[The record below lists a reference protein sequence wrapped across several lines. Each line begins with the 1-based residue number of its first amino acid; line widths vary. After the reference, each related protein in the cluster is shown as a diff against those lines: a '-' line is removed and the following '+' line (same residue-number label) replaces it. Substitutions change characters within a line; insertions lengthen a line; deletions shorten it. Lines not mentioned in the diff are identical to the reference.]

1 MTDEGAGRKLATARA
16 VKEACVA
23 QGLSFADASALAGI
37 GAPETLFVIGNGFDL
52 VHGVKSSYWDFQST
66 LGKSN
71 QLRAALE
78 VALIGDDLWGDF
90 ENNLAHINTYGMLSN
105 LDDMIDVYDA
115 YSEDASAADLF
126 AAAEETMWP
135 LQSIVHDLPR
145 RFHMWVNTLQPG
157 KHMALFEEAFSKISR
172 YLTFNY
178 TEFLES
184 VYGIPESR
192 IAYIHG
198 KRDTKGKG
206 ALVLGHAP
214 DAGTEDGR
222 RPRLPHYRSA
232 AKREKLEAALLVAQ
246 NWVNWYHEDFTKDTA
261 DIIRAHAS
269 FFDMLSEVRDV
280 VVVGHS
286 LSAVDMPYYFEMR
299 SRIRRFEQVHWFFSC
314 HTADSVSRVT
324 QFLVAMGIE
333 PSNAAV
339 FAL

>member
-1 MTDEGAGRKLATARA
+1 MADEGAGRKLAAARA
-16 VKEACVA
+16 VEEACAA
-23 QGLSFADASALAGI
+23 QGLPFADASALAGI

-52 VHGVKSSYWDFQST
+52 AHGVKSSYWDFRST

-78 VALIGDDLWGDF
+78 VALVGDDLWGDF
-90 ENNLAHINTYGMLSN
+90 ENNLAHINTYGMLPN
-105 LDDMIDVYDA
+105 LDDMIDAYDA

-157 KHMALFEEAFSKISR
+157 KRMALFEEMFSKSSR

-192 IAYIHG
+192 ITYIHG
-198 KRDTKGKG
+198 KRDAKGKG

-214 DAGTEDGR
+214 DAGMEDGR
-222 RPRLPHYRSA
+222 RPQLPHYRSA

-246 NWVNWYHEDFTKDTA
+246 NWVNWYHENFTKNTA
-261 DIIRAHAS
+261 DIIRAYAS

-286 LSAVDMPYYFEMR
+286 LSAVDMPYFLEMR
-299 SRIRRFEQVHWFFSC
+299 SCIEGFDELRWFFSC
-314 HTADSVSRVT
+314 YTGESTSRLA
-324 QFLVAMGIE
+324 QFLAAMGIR
-333 PSNAAV
+333 SSRATV
-339 FAL
+339 FVL